1 MLPRER
7 PRAATGHTPRRRS
20 VRPQPSSNPVCIPKP
35 RAATSI
41 KTTRTDGISQYY
53 FSQKRAHGRYR
64 PQKPDKADYL
74 FQLYGMVTEE
84 YSTMIFDF
92 RLVLLCVW

>member
-1 MLPRER
+1 MLYTLVGLTLDPLMW
-7 PRAATGHTPRRRS
+7 S
-20 VRPQPSSNPVCIPKP
+20 VCRTCPKP

-41 KTTRTDGISQYY
+41 KKPRTDGISQYY

-74 FQLYGMVTEE
+74 FQLGTGAPGK
-84 YSTMIFDF
+84 ST
-92 RLVLLCVW
+92 LVGAGPLGLKKHLMATVLR